1 MTSRQ
6 EKIVL
11 WGGMVILALSFGITA
26 WPLIAF
32 FAWYVKR
39 IPERRLPLATYL
51 ASNQTKF
58 YDWLSDFLSS
68 WLKLSIYWSIIFW
81 IAEVVLG
88 MILSYV
94 ADIAGFPL
102 SNLFLNPVFVCMI
115 AYLTAVIAIL
125 YSLSNTIFLKWKVL
139 FWQAEPAAK
148 ALVGNEEYETMSEE
162 EKNRVKRNIVDSM
175 VGINKATIAVA
186 GGKIQTHNL
195 PAGNLARF
203 GGTGILI
210 VQEGHAVVL
219 ERGGRRS
226 RIVGTGVWH
235 LGIFERINMVIPLSQ
250 RTISIEIQ
258 NVLTEDRVLIMKI
271 KLLAFTKLDEGDK
284 SHANG
289 DFPFDDKVIN
299 NLVWSP
305 KLGPVYDWSG
315 AVKSVADTASR
326 DLVARLMLDELVLAS
341 GQARD
346 TLRANLKDAI
356 NRITKE
362 KLGVVVGSVVI
373 GEIVIPEMAQ
383 QKLLE
388 RWLIA
393 MDGNEQKPI
402 VPSAKRT
409 NKVFLVHG
417 HDNDLKETVARFL
430 MRLQLEP
437 VILHEQPNK
446 GRTIIEKFEDYSIV
460 PYAVILLTPDDVSYA
475 KEDPANLHPRARQ
488 NVVLELGFFVGRLGR
503 DRVCAI
509 YKGDL
514 EIPSDY
520 SGVLYISVNDNWQMK
535 LIQELKAA
543 GFPIDTE
550 HFFGSS

>member
-1 MTSRQ
+1 
-6 EKIVL
+6 
-11 WGGMVILALSFGITA
+11 
-26 WPLIAF
+26 
-32 FAWYVKR
+32 
-39 IPERRLPLATYL
+39 
-51 ASNQTKF
+51 
-58 YDWLSDFLSS
+58 
-68 WLKLSIYWSIIFW
+68 
-81 IAEVVLG
+81 
-88 MILSYV
+88 
-94 ADIAGFPL
+94 
-102 SNLFLNPVFVCMI
+102 
-115 AYLTAVIAIL
+115 
-125 YSLSNTIFLKWKVL
+125 
-139 FWQAEPAAK
+139 
-148 ALVGNEEYETMSEE
+148 
-162 EKNRVKRNIVDSM
+162 
-175 VGINKATIAVA
+175 
-186 GGKIQTHNL
+186 
-195 PAGNLARF
+195 
-203 GGTGILI
+203 
-210 VQEGHAVVL
+210 
-219 ERGGRRS
+219 
-226 RIVGTGVWH
+226 
-235 LGIFERINMVIPLSQ
+235 
-250 RTISIEIQ
+250 
-258 NVLTEDRVLIMKI
+258 
-271 KLLAFTKLDEGDK
+271 
-284 SHANG
+284 
-289 DFPFDDKVIN
+289 
-299 NLVWSP
+299 
-305 KLGPVYDWSG
+305 VYDWSG